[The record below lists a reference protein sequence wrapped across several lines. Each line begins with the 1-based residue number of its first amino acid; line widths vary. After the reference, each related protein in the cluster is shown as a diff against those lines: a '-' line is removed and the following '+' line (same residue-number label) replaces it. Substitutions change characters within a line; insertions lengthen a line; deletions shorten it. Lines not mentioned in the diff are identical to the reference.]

1 MRPVESAPKS
11 EFIERVIHV
20 NRVAKVVK
28 GGRRFSFNAIVA
40 LGDQN
45 GRVGVGLGKANEV
58 ADAIRKAGESAKKG
72 MFLIPLVKGTIPHE
86 VIGHFGAG
94 RVLLKPA
101 SSGTGVI
108 AGGAVRAILEAAGVH
123 DVLTK
128 SFGTTNSHNIT
139 KATVDGLR
147 NLRRASDVAQ
157 ARGMTVQELLGVR
170 RRPDVAQA

>member
-1 MRPVESAPKS
+1 VRPVESAPKS
-11 EFIERVIHV
+11 EFVERVIHV

-58 ADAIRKAGESAKKG
+58 ADAIRKAGETAKKN
-72 MFLIPLVKGTIPHE
+72 MFLIPLVKGTIPH
-86 VIGHFGAG
+86 VVLGHFGAG

-128 SFGTTNSHNIT
+128 SLGSSNSHNIT

-147 NLRRASDVAQ
+147 QLRRAADVAQ
-157 ARGMTVQELLGVR
+157 ARGFTVAELLGR
-170 RRPDVAQA
+170 RTTDAA